1 MASPE
6 LAASCALKL
15 ENELVDRMTMLL
27 QEKLKW

>member
-6 LAASCALKL
+6 LAASCALRL
-15 ENELVDRMTMLL
+15 ENELVDVLL